1 MGRGGQ
7 GMGSQRIAGRM
18 GDMATLVLRLVLGLF
33 LAGHGSQ
40 KLFGWFEG
48 PGLQD
53 TSQFMESI
61 GLQPG
66 RPWAITA
73 GLSEFGGG
81 LLMILRSEEH
91 TSELQSRQYLVCRL
105 LLEKKT
111 NKNIIHNT

>member
-1 MGRGGQ
+1 MGRRRNAG
-7 GMGSQRIAGRM
+7 GMGDLA
-18 GDMATLVLRLVLGLF
+18 ALVLRLVLGLF
-33 LAGHGSQ
+33 MAGHGSQ

-81 LLMILRSEEH
+81 SLMILG
-91 TSELQSRQYLVCRL
+91 L
-105 LLEKKT
+105 LNPVGPLGAIGSMVMATVKVNADKP
-111 NKNIIHNT
+111 I

>member
-33 LAGHGSQ
+33 MAGHGSQ
-40 KLFGWFEG
+40 KLFGWFKG

-81 LLMILRSEEH
+81 LLMILGLLNPVGPLGGIGSRSEERRVGK
-91 TSELQSRQYLVCRL
+91 ECRSRWS
-105 LLEKKT
+105 
-111 NKNIIHNT
+111 